1 MIIGIGG
8 WRTMGFD
15 EEWARLRAE
24 AAARQ
29 DTSMRLNQLPADG
42 GGPGGGGKLASTPAE
57 KKAAANTI
65 DTELL
70 TRTQTAGKHADEAT
84 GSAARALDGWATGT
98 ALKKV
103 QTTWEGQVKTLMG
116 RLGRERDGLRGT
128 VTVLGGVDADRGS
141 RIKQVKSPFAEY
153 E

>member
-1 MIIGIGG
+1 MGPAAGRGG
-8 WRTMGFD
+8 GTAGHVD
-15 EEWARLRAE
+15 APQP
-24 AAARQ
+24 AARGRRR
-29 DTSMRLNQLPADG
+29 S
-42 GGPGGGGKLASTPAE
+42 GGGGKLASTPAE